1 MGYILNLPE
10 RKSLKSLR
18 GGKRVKGRPLIPAK
32 KSSMDGFSFDSE
44 TEMEYYRQV
53 LRPKL
58 LKCDIYQHP
67 IVNLVPGINWKL
79 DFLVIQRGDMLL
91 IDVKGMRIS
100 REASLKISLW
110 ASFGP
115 HELRITKRDPH
126 SGIFLNSEIIP
137 PGTFEIE
144 NFVPSVQHRGKK
156 M

>member
-1 MGYILNLPE
+1 MGYTLNLPE

-32 KSSMDGFSFDSE
+32 RSAMDGFTFDSE

-53 LRPKL
+53 LKPQL

-79 DFLVIQRGDMLL
+79 DFLVVQRGEIML

-110 ASFGP
+110 TSFGP

-137 PGTFEIE
+137 PGKYDIE
-144 NFVPSVQHRGKK
+144 NFTPNVVERGKR